1 MKYKYKKKHNNFFKY
16 IFVVVVIGLIVA
28 SIYFVYYQ
36 DKKGLSEL
44 EGDSGNKGLGN
55 ISVVDNVKM
64 AIHEYDNIN
73 PLLTHNREVL
83 NFTKLIFE
91 PLVNITPEYG
101 LEFRL
106 AKSCQYKE
114 DNKYEVKLDTEAKWH
129 DGSDLK
135 AEDVL
140 FTFKKIQEGDSI
152 YKANIS
158 NISSMERSDDETVI
172 IKVNNFDPFFEY
184 SLDFPIV
191 CKHHYDEEDFNSSSK
206 IPIGTGMYK
215 IASNTQYSLLLT
227 KNTKWAELHNR
238 EQTTES
244 ITVQK
249 YSSIGEAYNAFKMG
263 NLDIINTGM
272 TDYQQYIGTMGYNIK
287 TYAGRSYDYL
297 ALNCNDSILGDKSVR
312 RAINYAINKDT
323 INTSVFYGNRIVSN
337 GFLDYGS
344 FLYNGENLIS
354 YDQEKAKQELLN
366 NGWSNADGTWK
377 KDDRTIDINLTVNND
392 NQERINVAY
401 NIKSQ
406 LSEIGIK
413 VHVKQVSRDRYNQYL
428 SDKNYDMILCG
439 VNNSVSPKL
448 NTFYGSGNIANYSCD
463 EKLDSIDGIR
473 NAQRKA
479 NEDIPYIGL
488 YRNKWTIILNPSVG
502 GELRP
507 NAYCPYNNFDKWYR
521 QI

>member
-16 IFVVVVIGLIVA
+16 IFVVVVIGLIIA

-36 DKKGLSEL
+36 DKNGLSEL

-55 ISVVDNVKM
+55 ISVVENVKM
-64 AIHEYDNIN
+64 ALHEYDNIN
-73 PLLTHNREVL
+73 PLLSHNREVL

-91 PLVNITPEYG
+91 PLINISPEYS
-101 LEFRL
+101 LEFCL
-106 AKSCQYKE
+106 AKTCEYKG
-114 DNKYEVKLDTEAKWH
+114 DNKYEIKLDTGAKWH
-129 DGSDLK
+129 DGSDFK

-140 FTFKKIQEGDSI
+140 FTFQKIQEGDSI
-152 YKANIS
+152 YKANIG
-158 NISSMERSDDETVI
+158 NIDSMESSDDETVV
-172 IKVNNFDPFFEY
+172 IKVNNYDPFFEF

-191 CKHHYDEEDFNSSSK
+191 CKKYYDGEDFNASSK

-215 IASNTQYSLLLT
+215 IASNTQFSLLLT

-238 EQTTES
+238 QQMTES

-263 NLDIINTGM
+263 NVDIINTGM

-287 TYAGRSYDYL
+287 TYTGRSYEYI
-297 ALNCNDSILGDKSVR
+297 AFNCNDSILGDKAVR

-323 INTSVFYGNRIVSN
+323 INTNVFYGNKIVSN

-377 KDDRTIDINLTVNND
+377 KDDKTIDVNLVVNND
-392 NQERINVAY
+392 NQDRINVAR
-401 NIKSQ
+401 NIKNQ

-413 VHVKQVSRDRYNQYL
+413 VHVKEVSRDRYNQYR
-428 SDKNYDMILCG
+428 SDKNYDMMLCG
-439 VNNSVSPKL
+439 VNNSISPRL
-448 NTFYGSGNIANYSCD
+448 NSFYGSGNIANYSCD
-463 EKLDSIDGIR
+463 EQLDSIEGIR

-479 NEDIPYIGL
+479 NEEVPYIGL
-488 YRNKWTIILNPSVG
+488 YRNKWTIILHPSVG
-502 GELRP
+502 GELKP
-507 NAYCPYNNFDKWYR
+507 NAYGPYNNFDRWYR
-521 QI
+521 QL

>member
-36 DKKGLSEL
+36 DKNGLSEL
-44 EGDSGNKGLGN
+44 EGDSGNKGFGN
-55 ISVVDNVKM
+55 ISVVENVKM
-64 AIHEYDNIN
+64 TLHEYDNIN
-73 PLLTHNREVL
+73 PLLSHNREVL

-91 PLVNITPEYG
+91 PLVNITPEYS
-101 LEFRL
+101 LEFCL
-106 AKSCQYKE
+106 AKTCEYKG
-114 DNKYEVKLDTEAKWH
+114 DNRYEIKLDTNAKWH
-129 DGSDLK
+129 DGSDFK

-140 FTFKKIQEGDSI
+140 FTFQKIQEGDSI
-152 YKANIS
+152 YKANIG
-158 NISSMERSDDETVI
+158 NIASMESSDDETVI
-172 IKVNNFDPFFEY
+172 IKVNNYDAFFEF

-191 CKHHYDEEDFNSSSK
+191 CKKYYDGEDFNASSK

-215 IASNTQYSLLLT
+215 IASNTQFSLLLT

-238 EQTTES
+238 QQMTES

-263 NLDIINTGM
+263 NVDIINTGM

-287 TYAGRSYDYL
+287 TYTGRSYEYI
-297 ALNCNDSILGDKSVR
+297 AFNCNDSVLGDKAVR

-323 INTSVFYGNRIVSN
+323 INTSVFYGNKIISN

-392 NQERINVAY
+392 NQERINLAY

-463 EKLDSIDGIR
+463 EKLDAIDGIR